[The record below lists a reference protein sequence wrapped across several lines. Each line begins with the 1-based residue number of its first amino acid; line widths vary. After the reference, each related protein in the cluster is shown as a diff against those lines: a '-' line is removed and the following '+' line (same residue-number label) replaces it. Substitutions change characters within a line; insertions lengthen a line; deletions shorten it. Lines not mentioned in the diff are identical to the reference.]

1 MTKLGL
7 IRIWQCLQFFR
18 TRQCGQSS
26 WMDSWMENSREYPI
40 SIVFFAV
47 NCTLSF
53 PRPAN
58 VLFHFEGREPLTEYK
73 NLAHNGLK
81 IVTRH

>member
-18 TRQCGQSS
+18 TITLTRQCGQLF

-40 SIVFFAV
+40 SIVFFAYRFLV
-47 NCTLSF
+47 Q
-53 PRPAN
+53 PM
-58 VLFHFEGREPLTEYK
+58 
-73 NLAHNGLK
+73 
-81 IVTRH
+81 